1 MTLGTVGG
9 GRRRRGPPITR
20 RIAVWVLAL
29 VVILV
34 AAYISF
40 RQAASIA
47 TSEVA
52 EMRVEQE
59 ELERE
64 LDNITLQNAGLLT
77 ALDEEQARAASL
89 REQYQ
94 LDIPDA
100 QTKAMLD
107 ALRERR
113 EAGVDPERLVEVIAG
128 AQNQWECATGPE
140 TKRFVIQTPVN
151 DGANDQVVFA
161 NGTVT
166 VTGTGVSVRNPA
178 GLPEAWFDAGQPVT
192 LTFTRIGGEFTDVT
206 GVLPLHHSLVF
217 GTEIYRFSI
226 VEAETLSFVSV
237 TVQICTYP

>member
-1 MTLGTVGG
+1 M
-9 GRRRRGPPITR
+9 RRV
-20 RIAVWVLAL
+20 AVWLVALAA
-29 VVILV
+29 ILG

-59 ELERE
+59 QLERE

-77 ALDEEQARAASL
+77 ALEEEQARAAAL

-113 EAGVDPERLVEVIAG
+113 EAGVEPERLVEVIAG
-128 AQNQWECATGPE
+128 AQNEWECAAGPE
-140 TKRFVIQTPVN
+140 LKRFVIQTPVN

-161 NGTVT
+161 DGTVT
-166 VTGTGVSVRNPA
+166 VTGTGLSVRNA
-178 GLPEAWFDAGQPVT
+178 EGLPEAWFDAAQPVT
-192 LTFTRIGGEFTDVT
+192 LTFTRIGGESTDVT
-206 GVLPLHHSLVF
+206 GILPLHHSLVF
-217 GTEIYRFSI
+217 GAKIYRFSI
-226 VEAETLSFVSV
+226 VEAEALSFVAV
-237 TVQICTYP
+237 TAQICAYP